1 MKEIV
6 LMNIRLQ
13 VSGKNVLIFLKRES
27 STTSRLKIEKSVL
40 IALASSMIHEQSTFI
55 YSIFT
60 GNNVYFERIY
70 FIDSSLHRERE
81 RERERGFIKKFLNI
95 YSMFYEHVI
104 TNVVYKVVPL
114 ISRVI
119 NIQI

>member
-1 MKEIV
+1 M
-6 LMNIRLQ
+6 
-13 VSGKNVLIFLKRES
+13 
-27 STTSRLKIEKSVL
+27 KIEKSVL
-40 IALASSMIHEQSTFI
+40 IALASSMIHEQLTFI

-70 FIDSSLHRERE
+70 FIDSSLHRKRE
-81 RERERGFIKKFLNI
+81 RGRGFIKKFLNI

-104 TNVVYKVVPL
+104 TNAVYKAVPL
-114 ISRVI
+114 TISRVI